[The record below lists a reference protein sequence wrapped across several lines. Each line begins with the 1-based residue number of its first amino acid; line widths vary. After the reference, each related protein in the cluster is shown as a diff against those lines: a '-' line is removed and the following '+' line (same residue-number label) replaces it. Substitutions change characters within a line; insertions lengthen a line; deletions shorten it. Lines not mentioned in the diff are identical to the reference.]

1 MDIADTKIKKFKAI
15 SDYNNKLQFQ
25 SLPNEVAL
33 FEKDT
38 LLKQKRERWHEDLQ
52 KDVYV
57 DETLNIISEMKLA
70 SRGKALPQKI
80 SMN

>member
-1 MDIADTKIKKFKAI
+1 
-15 SDYNNKLQFQ
+15 
-25 SLPNEVAL
+25 VAL

-38 LLKQKRERWHEDLQ
+38 LLKQKRERWHEELQ

-70 SRGKALPQKI
+70 FKGKGLPQKI

>member
-33 FEKDT
+33 FEKDI
-38 LLKQKRERWHEDLQ
+38 LLKQRK
-52 KDVYV
+52 
-57 DETLNIISEMKLA
+57 SKL
-70 SRGKALPQKI
+70 GF
-80 SMN
+80 